1 MNEVNVIVKGKIL
14 SFKSLNDYIYYKNGN
29 IFKFNGKKEKI
40 VRLEKNIFKFFASK
54 ISILRRMLRLEPRQA
69 LLLNNNEMLLTYKGF
84 VYHLNIER
92 KKLTKEHK
100 FRNGMNNPLYLT
112 KFNDKD
118 GNVNIL
124 YGEYFNNNNRECVNI
139 YSRMNNKWK
148 IVYTFEEGLIRHI
161 HNIIYDEFR
170 NNIYILTG
178 DNDEES
184 AIWKS
189 DLKFKDVKVFLG
201 GNQRYRSCFATI
213 TKDKLYYL
221 TDSPYDQN
229 YLMSI
234 DLKSKE
240 EKVLISIDG
249 PVIFGK
255 TKFNKMIFST
265 SVEPDNEKTGI
276 RSLLRR
282 KLGSGVKSNYSILY
296 EYEINNAIRKIISFE
311 KDVLPPRLFQ
321 LGNIQ
326 IIWIEGDFVIYPMSV
341 KRYLGKSLL
350 IKNKF
355 TTLVKR
361 EGDSIEK

>member
-124 YGEYFNNNNRECVNI
+124 YGEYFNNNDRECVNI

-148 IVYTFEEGLIRHI
+148 IVYTFKEGLIRHI

-201 GNQRYRSCFATI
+201 GNQRYRSCFSTI

-221 TDSPYDQN
+221 TDSPNDQN

-234 DLKSKE
+234 DLETKDE
-240 EKVLISIDG
+240 ETKADIDG
-249 PVIFGK
+249 PVIFGG
-255 TKFNKMIFST
+255 TKDNKIIFST
-265 SVEPDNEKTGI
+265 SVEPDNKKNGL
-276 RSLLRR
+276 RKLLRKKR
-282 KLGSGVKSNYSILY
+282 GKGVKTNYSILY
-296 EYEINNAIRKIISFE
+296 EYEIDNKIKKIAYFK
-311 KDVLPPRLFQ
+311 KDIFPPRLFQ

-326 IIWIEGDFVIYPMSV
+326 IMSLNDYLAIYLMGV
-341 KRYLGKSLL
+341 KNFGGKSII
-350 IKNKF
+350 IKKF
-355 TTLVKR
+355 
-361 EGDSIEK
+361 